1 VEFQTPHLIKKE
13 KQNLA
18 TFSLQ
23 NIVVPTPQTKKQSEK
38 NTNTN
43 KRSRDFW
50 QLQSPVQRIRSIRR
64 RNLPLSKKKKKNK
77 PKQTNKV
84 GVFIGLAYQGKDIVF
99 RFIIE
104 YSSLRDFGP

>member
-1 VEFQTPHLIKKE
+1 VEFQTAHPIKKE

-18 TFSLQ
+18 AFSLQ
-23 NIVVPTPQTKKQSEK
+23 NIVVPTPPTKKQSQK

-64 RNLPLSKKKKKNK
+64 RKRESTNVKEKEKNK

-84 GVFIGLAYQGKDIVF
+84 ALAYQGKDIVC

-104 YSSLRDFGP
+104 YRSSRDFGP

>member
-1 VEFQTPHLIKKE
+1 VEFQTPHPIKKE

-23 NIVVPTPQTKKQSEK
+23 NIAVPTPQTKKQSEK

-64 RNLPLSKKKKKNK
+64 RNLPLSKKKKKTNQN
-77 PKQTNKV
+77 KQTK
-84 GVFIGLAYQGKDIVF
+84 LAYLLALPTKARILCLD
-99 RFIIE
+99 
-104 YSSLRDFGP
+104 SL